1 MTSSIQTI
9 EALCQLIERGDEAD
23 RCHAIRALGAL
34 KAEGAAE
41 QLIPYLRDEDI
52 DVCVDA
58 ADALGKIC
66 SPVAVPAL
74 IESLNNETDGEIS
87 ASIAEALGQIGGDA
101 AITAL
106 HNIMNV
112 RPEGMEWDNDWDP
125 WWNVQLEAVKALG
138 KLQAEL
144 AVDDLVRI
152 LDDEAEQ
159 DIENEVLRAL
169 AQIPNRGIESLIER
183 LQNKESST
191 QSRHRAA
198 RALRFAEPVQAIKV
212 LGRALQDS
220 EPEVRAEAAGSLAAL
235 NASQYLRALLL
246 MLRDPSELVR
256 DAAIKAVLQLGENIT
271 DSEGLQEALLP
282 LLQDP
287 SSQVRS
293 TLIRTL
299 IPVVGKNPLSAENLE
314 AVTNSLNDANAET
327 ASAAATLLG
336 HNADKSA
343 TEALLVMLQNRA
355 GHPMVRREAALALGR
370 IKSINTEIID
380 TLTQSVGDQQQPVRL
395 AALTALM
402 NLAQC
407 GEYTEEEDDN
417 LPKPLDIIIAAVKGE
432 IALAPAREE
441 IIEKLQQNAKAE
453 NDMLDIQNQAPV
465 DEEIDLD
472 PPRRPVDYNPDA
484 IISHASNEAPATPDE
499 TPEPLPEVLADYIQP
514 PSSTPELQLPETAG
528 RIVQAGEVRQ
538 ALSTLDAIAMDNV
551 EVTLEQSGP
560 AKEIVQ
566 DSVTEEYMAVVDEN
580 INTMKRLRS
589 QRNITP
595 EQDVRRLGARILAD
609 SDAAEA
615 IAVLIQALNDEDGLL
630 RREAADA
637 IGLIGKRNPTIP
649 ELIDAVG
656 SLITQLAMGDMEQ
669 RITCARALGNLG
681 NRTALLPLIEALN
694 DPEAN
699 VQVQAVTALA
709 QLSLHGADP
718 VEADH
723 MVVHNLSPLSIVKR
737 VLTSLDSPVMSVRV
751 ATARTLGQL
760 LSQQSDKTF
769 AKTVAE
775 KIIDSVANWSG
786 EEARPIGQVLQQ
798 FDIDFCTGKIL
809 AQVNYSDDSLKR
821 SVYIEIL
828 ETLLNTNHQ
837 QSQQTA

>member
-1 MTSSIQTI
+1 MTLTNQAIESLCLLIQS
-9 EALCQLIERGDEAD
+9 GDEAD
-23 RCHAIRALGAL
+23 RCHSIRALGAL

-41 QLIPYLRDEDI
+41 QLIPYLRDEDV
-52 DVCVDA
+52 DVCVDT

-74 IESLNNETDGEIS
+74 IESLNNETDGEVS

-106 HNIMNV
+106 HNIMKV

-144 AVDDLVRI
+144 AVDDLVRM

-183 LQNKESST
+183 LQNKENAT
-191 QSRHRAA
+191 QCRHRAA
-198 RALRFAEPVQAIKV
+198 RALRFAEPEHAIKV
-212 LGRALQDS
+212 LGRSLQDD
-220 EPEVRAEAAGSLAAL
+220 EPEVRAEAASSLAAL
-235 NASQYLRALLL
+235 NASHYLRALLL
-246 MLRDPSELVR
+246 LLRDPSDLVR
-256 DAAIKAVLQLGENIT
+256 NAAIKATLQLSGNIT
-271 DSEGLQEALLP
+271 NSEGLQEALLP
-282 LLQDP
+282 LLRDP

-293 TLIRTL
+293 TLINTL
-299 IPVVGKNPLSAENLE
+299 IPVVGNNPLSTENLE
-314 AVTNSLNDANAET
+314 AVTESLNDANAET
-327 ASAAATLLG
+327 ASAAASLLG

-402 NLAQC
+402 NLAHV
-407 GEYTEEEDDN
+407 GEYTNEESDDQR
-417 LPKPLDIIIAAVKGE
+417 KPLDIIIAAVKGE
-432 IALAPAREE
+432 VSLAPAREE
-441 IIEKLQQNAKAE
+441 IIEKLQQNAKPE
-453 NDMLDIQNQAPV
+453 NDMSDVQELETEDGDA
-465 DEEIDLD
+465 DLD
-472 PPRRPVDYNPDA
+472 PPRKPVDYNPDA
-484 IISHASNEAPATPDE
+484 LISQASNEAPSTPE
-499 TPEPLPEVLADYIQP
+499 GTPEPLPEVLSDYIQM
-514 PSSTPELQLPETAG
+514 PSNTPELQLPETAG
-528 RIVQAGEVRQ
+528 RIVQTGEVRQ
-538 ALSTLDAIAMDNV
+538 AMSTLDAIAMDNV
-551 EVTLEQSGP
+551 EVTLELSGP

-595 EQDVRRLGARILAD
+595 EQDVRRLGARILAE
-609 SDAAEA
+609 SDASEA
-615 IAVLIQALNDEDGLL
+615 VAVLIQALNDEDGLL

-637 IGLIGKRNPTIP
+637 IGLIGKRNPAMP
-649 ELIDAVG
+649 ELMDAVG
-656 SLITQLAMGDMEQ
+656 SLITQLAMGDMEH

-694 DPEAN
+694 DTEAN
-699 VQVQAVTALA
+699 VQVQAITALA

-723 MVVHNLSPLSIVKR
+723 MVVHNLPPLSIAKR
-737 VLTSLDSPVMSVRV
+737 VLTSLDSPIMSVRV
-751 ATARTLGQL
+751 ATVRALGQL
-760 LSQQSDKTF
+760 LSQQSDQTF

-775 KIIDSVANWSG
+775 KIINSVANWSG

-798 FDIDFCTGKIL
+798 FDIDFCAEKIL
-809 AQVNYSDDSLKR
+809 AQVNNSDDSLKR
-821 SVYIEIL
+821 SVYIEML
-828 ETLLNTNHQ
+828 ETLLSTNHK
-837 QSQQTA
+837 QSQQAA